1 MPAPPHDS
9 DGHTWHHD
17 GATLFG
23 ITRHGLVPPW
33 APPGHANDMPAF
45 AGVLSD
51 EEIWAVLSF
60 IASTWN
66 EEAKSWQ
73 RQIEAQ
79 GKR

>member
-1 MPAPPHDS
+1 LLTP
-9 DGHTWHHD
+9 
-17 GATLFG
+17 GARLALLG
-23 ITRHGLVPPW
+23 ITKHGLVPPW
-33 APPGHANDMPAF
+33 APPGYESDMPAF

-73 RQIEAQ
+73 RRIKAQ
-79 GKR
+79 TRR